1 MKLNEQLTRIREMMS
16 LICELENIP
25 AAPTEVPDAKLNFN
39 MGDSQQSMSGQS
51 QGTTQ
56 FMSGQSQGTTQS
68 MSGQSQGTA
77 EWLKFPGDKKYLY
90 KKENDKWVAKVVRTG
105 KILDLSKYPTTIE
118 KLNKQF
124 PNVADTKSTNT
135 SGGQTQGI
143 PAQPQSSNSGSL
155 NMATGV

>member
-25 AAPTEVPDAKLNFN
+25 AAPTEVPDAKLNFDT
-39 MGDSQQSMSGQS
+39 GDSQQSMSGQS

-56 FMSGQSQGTTQS
+56 P

-90 KKENDKWVAKVVRTG
+90 KKENGKWVAKVVRTG

-155 NMATGV
+155 NIATGV

>member
-56 FMSGQSQGTTQS
+56 S

-77 EWLKFPGDKKYLY
+77 EWLKFPGDKKYIY